1 MANFGTSLLGPEN
14 WGYVSNDVCDDG
26 PKISSEKIDQKVSIL
41 RENERKVRFTSE
53 MQTCL

>member
-26 PKISSEKIDQKVSIL
+26 PKIWSEKWKNWLESL
-41 RENERKVRFTSE
+41 HFTG
-53 MQTCL
+53 